1 MVFTASVTYIDSI
14 VGIVIQADLTR
25 RPLRQRFGERLTVL
39 DEGLV
44 REHRHAQSEYPL
56 VRQPRLCEVRKGI
69 RSSNS
74 SLRFRLKSSPSP
86 FLFRARTVERG
97 FVAQVL
103 PLISRSLLR
112 RSWHLP
118 RGLTISLA
126 GCRGFTGPVPPPL
139 SMSAAGRPAC
149 LAGNYIT
156 SGRRM
161 QGPPARAAFP
171 KVRFGPPTERS
182 WLRLLGALGVPF
194 AAGGGGAEHLLLES
208 LHEACK
214 ERGYLKVR
222 GRQRTDST
230 HVLGALRVLSTW

>member
-1 MVFTASVTYIDSI
+1 VIPSVFSAILYSPFLSCSLLQCGTCC
-14 VGIVIQADLTR
+14 VISALH
-25 RPLRQRFGERLTVL
+25 
-39 DEGLV
+39 EGLV
-44 REHRHAQSEYPL
+44 REHRHAQSGYPL

-74 SLRFRLKSSPSP
+74 SLRFRLKSSPPP

-97 FVAQVL
+97 FVAHIL
-103 PLISRSLLR
+103 RLISRSLLR

-156 SGRRM
+156 SVRRM
-161 QGPPARAAFP
+161 QCPPARICCGFRAAHLAATLSLP
-171 KVRFGPPTERS
+171 RREVSANREKTSQPCASIRFRI
-182 WLRLLGALGVPF
+182 
-194 AAGGGGAEHLLLES
+194 AAYSSRDDHRKASSSRYVAHPLVGECVHS
-208 LHEACK
+208 
-214 ERGYLKVR
+214 
-222 GRQRTDST
+222 DSP
-230 HVLGALRVLSTW
+230 G